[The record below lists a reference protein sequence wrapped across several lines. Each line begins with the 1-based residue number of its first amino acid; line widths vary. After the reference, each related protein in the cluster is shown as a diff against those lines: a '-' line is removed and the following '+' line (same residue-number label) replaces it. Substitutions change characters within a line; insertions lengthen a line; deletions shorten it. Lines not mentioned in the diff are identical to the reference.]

1 MPPAVSYA
9 SRAFSFGYSPPCAH
23 DQPGWWVL
31 IVLMGVSPMSRALT
45 SDEFRE
51 EMRAQGRWDEFKAYR
66 GALELRGASKR
77 DSWIEAARAFGYK
90 GKDGGERKSHR
101 VGRVDPHLAPKDAFE
116 GKEGNLR
123 GDFEW
128 VYANIGVDGI
138 EASDAPS
145 SGAWGLLE
153 FARSDR
159 KSFYQSWMSMVSK
172 QIDVDEVMEGFRQD
186 ASRSVDEISEMLRAT
201 VPPLVQPGSEGHTGE
216 PEVPEGDTEESGDGS
231 GVSEGVVASV

>member
-1 MPPAVSYA
+1 MGALMTRA
-9 SRAFSFGYSPPCAH
+9 S
-23 DQPGWWVL
+23 
-31 IVLMGVSPMSRALT
+31 T

-51 EMRAQGRWDEFKAYR
+51 EMRLQGRWDEFRAYR
-66 GALELRGASKR
+66 GALELRGSSKR

-90 GKDGGERKSHR
+90 GTDGGEKKSHR
-101 VGRVDPHLAPKDAFE
+101 VGGVDPRLAAKDVFE

-128 VYANIGVDGI
+128 VYANIGVDGV
-138 EASDAPS
+138 EASDSPS

-201 VPPLVQPGSEGHTGE
+201 VFAPVQSGPEGHSGE
-216 PEVPEGDTEESGDGS
+216 PEVQEGDTEESGDGS
-231 GVSEGVVASV
+231 GVPEGSVASV